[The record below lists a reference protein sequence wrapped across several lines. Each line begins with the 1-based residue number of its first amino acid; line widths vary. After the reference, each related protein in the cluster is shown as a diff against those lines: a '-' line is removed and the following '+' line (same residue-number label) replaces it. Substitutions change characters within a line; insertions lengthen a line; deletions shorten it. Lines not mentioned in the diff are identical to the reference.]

1 MANISQAAGG
11 NGVSG
16 TGAPGAVTGAY
27 GTTYADNG
35 NLAVAGS
42 NAVRRSVAKTQRGWG
57 SAVNASGV
65 FSITSGLRTAYSGVE
80 VDSPALDATRTG
92 A

>member
-27 GTTYADNG
+27 DTAYAANG

-42 NAVRRSVAKTQRGWG
+42 NAVRRSVSKTGG
-57 SAVNASGV
+57 DVSKV
-65 FSITSGLRTAYSGVE
+65 FSITSGLRTAYVGVE
-80 VDSPALDATRTG
+80 CDTPALDATRTG

>member
-1 MANISQAAGG
+1 MANIAQAAGG

-27 GTTYADNG
+27 DTAYTANG

-42 NAVRRSVAKTQRGWG
+42 NAVRRSVSKTGG
-57 SAVNASGV
+57 AVSKV
-65 FSITSGLRTAYSGVE
+65 FSITSGFRTAYAGVE

>member
-1 MANISQAAGG
+1 MANIARAAGG

-16 TGAPGAVTGAY
+16 TGAPGAVTGAL
-27 GTTYADNG
+27 GATFTDNG

-42 NAVRRSVAKTQRGWG
+42 NAVRRCVAKTAGTNV
-57 SAVNASGV
+57 SSV
-65 FSITSGLRTAYSGVE
+65 FSITSGFRTAYAGVE
-80 VDSPALDATRTG
+80 VDLPALDATRTG

>member
-27 GTTYADNG
+27 DTAYTANG

-42 NAVRRSVAKTQRGWG
+42 NAVRRSVSQTGG
-57 SAVNASGV
+57 AVSKV
-65 FSITSGLRTAYSGVE
+65 FSITSGFRTAYAGVE

>member
-1 MANISQAAGG
+1 MANISKAAGN

-16 TGAPGAVTGAY
+16 ASAVDGAYTGALGA
-27 GTTYADNG
+27 TYTDNG
-35 NLAVAGS
+35 NLAVANS
-42 NAVRRSVAKTQRGWG
+42 NAVRRSVAVTATGG
-57 SAVNASGV
+57 SASTVWSETAG
-65 FSITSGLRTAYSGVE
+65 FRTAYVGVE